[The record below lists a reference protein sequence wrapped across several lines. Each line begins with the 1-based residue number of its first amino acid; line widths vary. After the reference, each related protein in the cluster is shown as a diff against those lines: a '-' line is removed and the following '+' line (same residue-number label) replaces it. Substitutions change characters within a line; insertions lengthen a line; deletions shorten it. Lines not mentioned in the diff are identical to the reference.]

1 MDIFSQFANT
11 FRREPNQIPRK
22 ELALFSVAILREAI
36 RIEHDNT
43 GSPGKAA
50 IEFLLNTKY
59 QIAES
64 RDLELYIRN
73 MLLSEVDNVIKKVV
87 AKFGIERRNNKF
99 YFDEAIETIAMT
111 IQVKTPEQ
119 LLCDAQ
125 VKLELLKQQLAKT
138 DLQSAESTILTK
150 QIKDQENL
158 IKDLK
163 LNKAR
168 SNNKWDPVYRRSIGV

>member
-1 MDIFSQFANT
+1 
-11 FRREPNQIPRK
+11 
-22 ELALFSVAILREAI
+22 
-36 RIEHDNT
+36 
-43 GSPGKAA
+43 
-50 IEFLLNTKY
+50 
-59 QIAES
+59 
-64 RDLELYIRN
+64 
-73 MLLSEVDNVIKKVV
+73 
-87 AKFGIERRNNKF
+87 
-99 YFDEAIETIAMT
+99 MT